1 MADEKNQNQDELNS
15 IDSKSKQSNDLS
27 SPEIDDFQDDDETID
42 KLLIGEMYTEPDDS
56 KSAEEQQNS
65 ETMAEIDEFS
75 DIDLDEFA
83 EDSDRTATS
92 PTEPPLILT
101 EQPEV
106 PARNDLNLDD
116 FDITSDGDTTG
127 FLDETI
133 IDEFVEPT
141 TTPFE
146 SQTIQNA
153 LNSSNED
160 QNLNQE
166 SVSEQASSIET
177 TQTTESIIDEALS
190 AQVSQLWAE
199 LDELK
204 QQPSNSEGDIEQF
217 NKKLK
222 KTILEQEQSNKK
234 NKLFASIAMAAAT
247 LASMIAISSIM
258 LNSSLKTTVADMNG
272 LITDMEETASEPDIT
287 TEKILKS
294 LKNSYLLLDN
304 NQQSLRTQLA
314 LFKSQLNSKAMEP
327 SQNEVAMQ
335 NSVSELQTKVTDI
348 NNKIESLSTSIA
360 KLDQRRPTKTTKK
373 IRKSKTQP
381 SVSWVVN
388 LVSFKQDWYA
398 RKKAAEFK
406 NKGIPVE
413 VAPIKVKGEQ
423 WYRLR
428 VTGFKTKY
436 EAGSYASRA
445 KKALNLSSV
454 WVTQK

>member
-1 MADEKNQNQDELNS
+1 MADEKNQNQDEL
-15 IDSKSKQSNDLS
+15 KQSNDLS

-42 KLLIGEMYTEPDDS
+42 KLLIDEIYSEPDDS
-56 KSAEEQQNS
+56 KSAEQQHS
-65 ETMAEIDEFS
+65 ETMAEIDEF
-75 DIDLDEFA
+75 A
-83 EDSDRTATS
+83 EDNDLAQIPPSEDS
-92 PTEPPLILT
+92 PIVA
-101 EQPEV
+101 EQPGV
-106 PARNDLNLDD
+106 PANSEINLDD
-116 FDITSDGDTTG
+116 FDITSDDDNPD
-127 FLDETI
+127 FLDEVN

-146 SQTIQNA
+146 SQTVQNA
-153 LNSSNED
+153 LNSSTED
-160 QNLNQE
+160 QNQNQG
-166 SVSEQASSIET
+166 SMNKQTSPSET
-177 TQTTESIIDEALS
+177 TQTVDSIIDEALS
-190 AQVSQLWAE
+190 AQVSQLWAQ

-204 QQPSNSEGDIEQF
+204 QQPSNPVGDIEQF

-222 KTILEQEQSNKK
+222 RTILEQEESNKK
-234 NKLFASIAMAAAT
+234 NKRFTSIAMATAA
-247 LASMIAISSIM
+247 LASIIAIVSIIQ
-258 LNSSLKTTVADMNG
+258 NSSLKTTIADMNG
-272 LITDMEETASEPDIT
+272 LITDMEESASGPDFT
-287 TEKILKS
+287 TEKTLKN

-314 LFKSQLNSKAMEP
+314 LFKSQLNRKTLEP
-327 SQNEVAMQ
+327 SQDQIAMQ
-335 NSVSELQTKVTDI
+335 NTVSSLQTQITNI
-348 NNKIESLSTSIA
+348 SNKIETLSTSIS
-360 KLDQRRPTKTTKK
+360 KLDKRRPTKTVKK
-373 IRKSKTQP
+373 ARKSKTK
-381 SVSWVVN
+381 SSLGWVVN

-454 WVTQK
+454 WVAQK